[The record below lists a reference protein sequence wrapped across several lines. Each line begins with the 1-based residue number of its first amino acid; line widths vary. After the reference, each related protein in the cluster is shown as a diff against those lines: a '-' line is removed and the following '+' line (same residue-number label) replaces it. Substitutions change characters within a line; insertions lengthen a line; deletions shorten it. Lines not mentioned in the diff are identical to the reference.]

1 VLVTE
6 VDGGSMDAGA
16 DDSDD
21 DSGSMEENL
30 DNDDLQIGMPLYG
43 STMGDVDPEPQAP
56 TGTHGNSQAPTHG
69 HPPQAP
75 MDGAMV
81 KSREEPWIS
90 HGQSWSMSHGR
101 SHG

>member
-43 STMGDVDPEPQAP
+43 STMGDVDPEPQAV
-56 TGTHGNSQAPTHG
+56 TGTHGQ
-69 HPPQAP
+69 
-75 MDGAMV
+75 
-81 KSREEPWIS
+81 SRSVS
-90 HGQSWSMSHGR
+90 HGQSPQESWSVTGEVMDKSW
-101 SHG
+101 SVMVNESW

>member
-1 VLVTE
+1 MLVTE

-56 TGTHGNSQAPTHG
+56 
-69 HPPQAP
+69 